1 MDPKNP
7 SIKLAVPVKF
17 RPADETDVSF
27 IFSSWLKSFKAHAG
41 PIKSVVYYEY
51 QHRKIVQLL
60 QRSYVTI
67 ACSPDDTEQ
76 IIGYVV
82 HEEINGVFVAHY
94 AYVKN
99 SFRKL
104 GVLTQL
110 MRESNANKGF
120 CTHFTGQKL
129 LDKFQ
134 LIYNPYLTDLDSLDD
149 VGPEG
154 PNEVE
159 EGE

>member
-1 MDPKNP
+1 MDQKSTN
-7 SIKLAVPVKF
+7 IKLAVPVKF
-17 RPADETDVSF
+17 RQADETDVSF

-60 QRSYVTI
+60 QRRFVTI
-67 ACSPDDTEQ
+67 ACSPDDIEQ
-76 IIGYVV
+76 IIGYMV
-82 HEEINGVFVAHY
+82 HENINGVFVAHY

-104 GVLTQL
+104 GVLQPL
-110 MRESNANKGF
+110 MAELKASKGF
-120 CTHFTGQKL
+120 CTHLTSQKL
-129 LDKFQ
+129 ADKFN

-149 VGPEG
+149 AGELP
-154 PNEVE
+154 PNAEEVE
-159 EGE
+159 